1 MNTELSI
8 IPIKRDLDQIFLPPA
23 KPGGDPATQL
33 QSVERLSA
41 DSSRKLALLK
51 RTGFFGTDVR
61 GCNIER
67 ACEATDL
74 KAAYQL
80 VHNVFVSTGYIK
92 PEKGGIR
99 LRIFEASADT
109 ATFVAKKD
117 GVVVG
122 VLSVVPDTAELGL
135 PSDTAFKEE
144 LDSLRASGARLCEIT
159 NQAVMKEFR
168 HSSVLTELMRCA
180 IAFMI
185 KAGYDRALATVS
197 PNHKNF
203 YDLVGFEALGSLRSY
218 SEKLHDPVVAIFLS
232 IDLYRSAQP
241 AEGIDPAIHRHA
253 ATANPFL
260 ATAIEWTRRARQC
273 FLNADVLINLLTG
286 ERNFLSECTA
296 AELGYLRQSWGARLF
311 DQVMA
316 GPEIPGEQAVDAPD
330 HLCFAA

>member
-1 MNTELSI
+1 
-8 IPIKRDLDQIFLPPA
+8 LD
-23 KPGGDPATQL
+23 
-33 QSVERLSA
+33 
-41 DSSRKLALLK
+41 LLK

-67 ACEATDL
+67 ASEATDL

-80 VHNVFVSTGYIK
+80 VHNVFVRTGYIK

-122 VLSVVPDTAELGL
+122 VLSVVPDSAELGL
-135 PSDTAFKEE
+135 PSDTAFKDE
-144 LDSLRASGARLCEIT
+144 LDSLRATGARLCEIT
-159 NQAVMKEFR
+159 NQAVAKEFR

-180 IAFMI
+180 IAYMI
-185 KAGYDRALATVS
+185 QAGFDRALATVS

-203 YDLVGFEALGSLRSY
+203 YNLVGFQSLGSLRSY
-218 SEKLHDPVVAIFLS
+218 SNKLHDPVVAIFLS

-241 AEGIDPAIHRHA
+241 SEGIDPAVHRHA

-260 ATAIEWTRRARQC
+260 ATAIEWTRRARQR
-273 FLNADVLINLLTG
+273 FLSADVLLGLLVG
-286 ERNFLSECTA
+286 ERNFLSECTP
-296 AELGYLRQSWGARLF
+296 AELGYLRQSWGTDLF

-316 GPEIPGEQAVDAPD
+316 GPAIPSDKAADAPD
-330 HLCFAA
+330 HLCIAA